1 MIRYEHWCDS
11 NLSEDEWNE
20 ILEEHS
26 DNYVQYYSNEMRR
39 ISRLEEGEQ
48 KLQVEQLMRVMDEMN
63 KLEELELERNKRAVK
78 EHLKEIGVELKESS
92 LTAFQLREKWKNAFL
107 SELSEDELK
116 EYCIDEYL
124 WHAFTYN
131 KVTNYLEGQEAL
143 EAFDKQE
150 KHRIYLFYQLSDDVY
165 FLETHNKLNSKYL
178 RFEKRARDMYIVDE
192 EFTWTYI
199 YKHCDNK
206 PIWYER

>member
-11 NLSEDEWNE
+11 NLSEEEWNE

-63 KLEELELERNKRAVK
+63 KLEELELERNKRIVK
-78 EHLKEIGVELKESS
+78 EYLKEIGVELKENS
-92 LTAFQLREKWKNAFL
+92 LTAFQLREKWKNTFL

-116 EYCIDEYL
+116 ECCIDEYL